1 MPIYSDLDESKITAV
16 LLVDIQCIYQSI
28 NNIVNTVKGERLFKP
43 EFGVDL
49 ESLLFELIN
58 DLTAFSI
65 FSEMTA
71 GVVIWEPRILIAFGQ
86 SSITPDPAN
95 FKYDGVVAFQVK
107 NLTNQIFQYIATVTQ

>member
-1 MPIYSDLDESKITAV
+1 MPIYSDLNESKITAV
-16 LLVDIQCIYQSI
+16 LLTDIQCLYQSI
-28 NNIVNTVKGERLFKP
+28 NNIVNTVKGERLFQP

-71 GVVIWEPRILIAFGQ
+71 GVVRWEPRILIAFGQ
-86 SSITPDPAN
+86 SNITPDPTN
-95 FKYDGVVAFQVK
+95 FKYDGVVSFQVK
-107 NLTNQIFQYIATVTQ
+107 NLTNQIFQYIATVTP